1 MRKPSSEKGI
11 QDVQFFQKLLFSLC
25 FYLESSEGIEKEQEK
40 KVKKKINCF
49 K

>member
-1 MRKPSSEKGI
+1 MRKSSSEREI

-25 FYLESSEGIEKEQEK
+25 FHLESSEGIEKEQEK
-40 KVKKKINCF
+40 KVKKEINCF